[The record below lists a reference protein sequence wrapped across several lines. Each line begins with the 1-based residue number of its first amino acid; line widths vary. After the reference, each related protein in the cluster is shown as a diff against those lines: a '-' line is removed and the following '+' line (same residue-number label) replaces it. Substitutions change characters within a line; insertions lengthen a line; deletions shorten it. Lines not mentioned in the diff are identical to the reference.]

1 MYIIGKRNMSKRRYR
16 CVRHKIEAR
25 TCLSIACEAW
35 EGQEDQQ
42 VVADPNPDLEGE
54 EKDRGVKAYRIID
67 KDASW
72 EENLKMYICVSFLSC
87 F

>member
-1 MYIIGKRNMSKRRYR
+1 MTQFKSF
-16 CVRHKIEAR
+16 A
-25 TCLSIACEAW
+25 SCEAW

-72 EENLKMYICVSFLSC
+72 EAGEAKDSYQINIIEC
-87 F
+87 FIQWFVAWKQKI